1 MQDVAVTNSDTATD
15 ALPFLEDTI
24 THLVGREQVAL
35 SRRHK
40 VPKSR
45 VRAQA
50 VRHALLG
57 HGMGSDDA
65 LAWKDN
71 RERRSGNRDN
81 IAIRNNDKDTTNTI
95 GEMSSLVQQANAI
108 IAVISSIE
116 QKLPLTLDQRLRI
129 SHAMVD
135 SFAYESDNKGLAELK
150 VANVFTPAS
159 AWQAISFLMSDCLLS
174 QEEAAEVLAN
184 TPLIA
189 TTRMTENDSLRL
201 RSVIDCL
208 RLLEIEEGSV
218 TEIVT
223 SYPEILF
230 GDVDQDMLPM
240 LAYLSDLG
248 LRELDMANI
257 VKQYPQIFERKR
269 KTKLQSGVAFWV
281 GKGLSKASILKLIR
295 ADPGVLDINKRV
307 MQVKVDWLLEHTEVS
322 IEEFVDI
329 PIALSENLGAFTAPR
344 VAFAR
349 EKGWSISS
357 AKQQMETLNGPT
369 HSNEEKNRGVSLTTV
384 LIRDVALFLQ
394 AMDANAQEFDEFVRI
409 WYQKEFIPWLER
421 KNKSSEIL
429 LQMENEF
436 ADSKMQ
442 ERGLEENIAMQ
453 KELAWEQQQEREREW
468 HLAWQEWKRG
478 QENMLVAERAAKR
491 IEKKNQFDLLRN
503 HRDLLSREDRDDIF
517 RQSLVSGANNCIKSP
532 LCSREFGHSGIC
544 NRQLGNEFEISG
556 GPGLENVDLFW
567 DSRLPEKAIGD
578 SAVSFFGRT
587 WACDSTIEQA
597 LTQAINDSRE
607 MKEPKEDTNADEI
620 PIQSIERVQSCAINL
635 LLLLKASDYGVL
647 EPIIFHAWA
656 ERSGVT
662 RAELAAAKALIS
674 KTKSAFVQPEPSWK
688 YYKVPSRVWMLPDAH
703 LYAPGLLP
711 LRLKTKGSQ
720 SVSKLADTI
729 YECMLNSPHQALT
742 RREIADMC
750 SNEMDAQSKK
760 VRFAVAM
767 LLEQGLVAQRRRKG
781 ITSGPMELL
790 LVDISRYE
798 DYIAH
803 SI

>member
-1 MQDVAVTNSDTATD
+1 MAAANSNASTD

-57 HGMGSDDA
+57 HGMGSDNV
-65 LAWKDN
+65 LGWKEN
-71 RERRSGNRDN
+71 KERRGGDRDTMV
-81 IAIRNNDKDTTNTI
+81 RNDEKESNTSTV
-95 GEMSSLVQQANAI
+95 GEMSSLVQQANTI
-108 IAVISSIE
+108 IAVVSAIE
-116 QKLPLTLDQRLRI
+116 QKVPLTLDQRLRI
-129 SHAMVD
+129 SHALVD
-135 SFAYESDNKGLAELK
+135 SFSNSKDNRVHAEIK
-150 VANVFTPAS
+150 TAGERPNTFTPAS
-159 AWQAISFLMSDCLLS
+159 AWQAISFLLSDCLLS
-174 QEEAAEVLAN
+174 QEEAAEVLA
-184 TPLIA
+184 TAPLIA
-189 TTRMTENDSLRL
+189 TTRMTQENCLKL
-201 RSVIDCL
+201 RSAVDCL
-208 RLLEIEEGSV
+208 RLLEIDDGVVS
-218 TEIVT
+218 EIIV

-248 LRELDMANI
+248 LREGDMANI
-257 VKQYPQIFERKR
+257 VKKYPQIFQRDR
-269 KTKLQSGVAFWV
+269 MTKLQAGVAFWV
-281 GKGLSKASILKLIR
+281 GKGLSKASILKLVKD
-295 ADPGVLDINKRV
+295 DPAVLDINKRV
-307 MQVKVDWLLEHTEVS
+307 MQVKVDWLLEHTELS
-322 IEEFVDI
+322 IEEFVEI
-329 PIALSENLGAFTAPR
+329 PIALSKNLGAFTAPR

-349 EKGWSISS
+349 EKGWSISE
-357 AKQQMETLNGPT
+357 AMHQMDRPT
-369 HSNEEKNRGVSLTTV
+369 RGNEGDDKTMSIRTV
-384 LIRDVALFLQ
+384 LENDVLLFLQ
-394 AMDANAQEFDEFVRI
+394 ALGASVKEFDEFVKI

-421 KNKSSEIL
+421 KNKSTEIL

-436 ADSKMQ
+436 DGIKMQ
-442 ERGLEENIAMQ
+442 EKGLEENIAMQ

-478 QENMLVAERAAKR
+478 QENMLVAERAARR
-491 IEKKNQFDLLRN
+491 IEKKNQYDLLRN
-503 HRDLLSREDRDDIF
+503 HRNLLSREDRDDIF
-517 RQSLVSGANNCIKSP
+517 RQSLASGANNCIKSP

-544 NRQLGNEFEISG
+544 NRQLANEFDVAG
-556 GPGLENVDLFW
+556 GTDIDNVDLFW

-578 SAVSFFGRT
+578 AISFLGRT

-597 LTQAINDSRE
+597 LAQAIKDSRD
-607 MKEPKEDTNADEI
+607 MKEPKEDTNADEV
-620 PIQSIERVQSCAINL
+620 PNQSIERVQSCAINL
-635 LLLLKASDYGVL
+635 LLLLKASDYGIL
-647 EPIIFHAWA
+647 EPIIFYAWA

-662 RAELAAAKALIS
+662 RAELIAAKALIS
-674 KTKSAFVQPEPSWK
+674 KTKSAFVRPEPSWK
-688 YYKVPSRVWMLPDAH
+688 YYKVPSRVWMLPDAQ
-703 LYAPGLLP
+703 LYAPNLLP

-729 YECMLNSPHQALT
+729 YECMLNNPYQALT

-750 SNEMDAQSKK
+750 SHEMDAQSKK

-798 DYIAH
+798 DYGMHNI
-803 SI
+803 